1 MATTQTRRISRK
13 ELRQPDRF
21 QVATEKALEYIHS
34 HKNLVFAVIGMLV
47 LFGLAILGWQLFK
60 ERQNDAAALEF
71 TDATALYQAEKYR
84 EALTAFEKVQS
95 YRWSRYAGLAHLYQA
110 NSYIALGELDKA
122 LSSGQRAVTA
132 SRPNTLYRQL
142 ALMTLANAAEQKN
155 DCRQA
160 IESYDEARKIVAAQ
174 QGEALL
180 GKARCLEKTGDAAG
194 ALAAYK
200 EYVKDQPGSMASAKV
215 AELEGKV
222 STAPVTPAAK

>member
-1 MATTQTRRISRK
+1 MATTQSRKITRK

-21 QVATEKALEYIHS
+21 QVASEKALEYFQS
-34 HKNLVFAVIGMLV
+34 HKNLVFAVVGVLV
-47 LFGLAILGWQLFK
+47 LIGLGILGWQLFK

-110 NSYIALGELDKA
+110 NSHIALGELDKA

-132 SRPNTLYRQL
+132 SQSNTLYRQL
-142 ALMTLANAAEQKN
+142 ALMALANAAEQKN

-160 IESYDEARKIVAAQ
+160 IESYNEARKITAAQ
-174 QGEALL
+174 QDEALL

-200 EYVKDQPGSMASAKV
+200 EYVKDQPTSILSAKV
-215 AELEGKV
+215 AELENK
-222 STAPVTPAAK
+222 APVKPAAK

>member
-1 MATTQTRRISRK
+1 MATTQTRRITRK
-13 ELRQPDRF
+13 QLRQPDRF
-21 QVATEKALEYIHS
+21 QVASEKGLEYFAS
-34 HKNLVFAVIGMLV
+34 HKQLVYAAIGAVALI
-47 LFGLAILGWQLFK
+47 GLAILGWQLFK
-60 ERQNDAAALEF
+60 ERQNNAAALEF
-71 TDATALYQAEKYR
+71 TNATELYQAEKYR
-84 EALTAFEKVQS
+84 EALTAFEKVQQ

-110 NSYIALGELDKA
+110 NSHIALGEWDKA
-122 LSSGQRAVTA
+122 SSAGQRAVTA
-132 SRPNTLYRQL
+132 SRPDTLYRQL

-160 IESYDEARKIVAAQ
+160 IESYNEARKITAAQ

-222 STAPVTPAAK
+222 SAVPVTPAAK